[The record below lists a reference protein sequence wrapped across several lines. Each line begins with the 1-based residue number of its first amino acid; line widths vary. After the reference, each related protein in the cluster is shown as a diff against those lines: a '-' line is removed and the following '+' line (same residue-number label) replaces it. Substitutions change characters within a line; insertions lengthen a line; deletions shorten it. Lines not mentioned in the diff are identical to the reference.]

1 MVDIIGI
8 SVILI
13 AIMLGQF
20 TPSCS
25 DWHLAKGQDSGR
37 AREETWSVWCT
48 VFFKQGQMSLV

>member
-13 AIMLGQF
+13 AIMLEQF

-25 DWHLAKGQDSGR
+25 DWPLAKDQDSERVRGNL
-37 AREETWSVWCT
+37 E
-48 VFFKQGQMSLV
+48 SLVYCFF